1 MLLWGHYTSLKCF
14 DTTVSGVWCP
24 CGVAGAPW
32 GSSGTRSRCLER
44 LLGGPDRAW
53 HSLEQAWSL
62 HGDPCSIAGGMCHAK
77 MLLPQLWEA
86 YFQDMCF

>member
-14 DTTVSGVWCP
+14 DTTVSGFCGL

-32 GSSGTRSRCLER
+32 GSSGTRPRGLEG
-44 LLGGPDRAW
+44 LLGGPDGAR
-53 HSLEQAWSL
+53 HSFEQAWSL
-62 HGDPCSIAGGMCHAK
+62 NGDPCSIAGGMYHAK

>member
-1 MLLWGHYTSLKCF
+1 MLLWGHCTSLKCF
-14 DTTVSGVWCP
+14 DTTVSGVWGL

-32 GSSGTRSRCLER
+32 GNSGTRSRGLEG
-44 LLGGPDRAW
+44 LLGGPDGAC

-62 HGDPCSIAGGMCHAK
+62 HGHPCSIAGGMYHAK

-86 YFQDMCF
+86 YF